1 MSSEELPERSGAAA
15 SVFPAGDSKDAI
27 LLQEVSTSLRSN
39 LEIKDRRS
47 FLRTHSLCFVGSEAV
62 SFLVSAGHA
71 PTRDAAVSLGQR
83 LLCNQFIR
91 GLSNSDGAF
100 LDNSHLFRF
109 LEDEATP
116 VRKAAVSTTRPS
128 PRPSS
133 RIRPPASAFRG
144 IYSGGRSWIE
154 SSFSSSSYRVQQK
167 NRSMDGYDPWYH
179 HDEIASSDA
188 AARTQSLV
196 DEQRAARL
204 RKSSFCPIESILAV
218 APTSTVGFSATCS
231 FYFSPHTTHHSIAL
245 TVPIVT
251 AMKTAFS
258 SHNMHARETSVHMLR
273 NQVLKAADASDKN
286 WMYLKNITGHHGN
299 DVRIFCR
306 TAAGG
311 VQTVLTVGPVHVAP
325 STFVQ
330 HFLDPSERRKMDALF
345 ESSQTVED
353 LLMAHRR
360 RNKLKQNT
368 AYVHEVFSRAAAA
381 PWVDEAHPIPDEVAW
396 AVQPSEAMAGMYPE
410 GEKQQHMAS
419 SGGRGKTDG
428 GVQRVLYRTMASP
441 SAVLSARDFVTFQDC
456 FSMDNGAHCV
466 YEISVEHRDIPS
478 KMEHY
483 TRGEVLCL
491 AHIAEPIPGN
501 PNASMLTVVTQVG
514 LKGKMPSFV
523 AKLIF
528 DQLIARS
535 FDAQTC
541 GLVVDGASQMETS
554 LRDVPYDRTVPDDL
568 VRRSTG
574 VSTLDDERDAATGP
588 KVGLDDFELLA
599 VLGRGYVIIY

>member
-311 VQTVLTVGPVHVAP
+311 MQTVLTVGPVHVAP

-360 RNKLKQNT
+360 RNKLKKNT

-410 GEKQQHMAS
+410 GDKQQHMSS
-419 SGGRGKTDG
+419 SGRERGKTDG

-478 KMEHY
+478 KMEVCT
-483 TRGEVLCL
+483 TR
-491 AHIAEPIPGN
+491 
-501 PNASMLTVVTQVG
+501 
-514 LKGKMPSFV
+514 
-523 AKLIF
+523 
-528 DQLIARS
+528 
-535 FDAQTC
+535 
-541 GLVVDGASQMETS
+541 
-554 LRDVPYDRTVPDDL
+554 YDD
-568 VRRSTG
+568 
-574 VSTLDDERDAATGP
+574 
-588 KVGLDDFELLA
+588 
-599 VLGRGYVIIY
+599 